1 MIKDGKVIFH
11 HDEATATIILWGAF
25 ESCIEKMKK
34 HGFDEQTIE
43 GGIKIFKNYI
53 DNGCSDEIVGAFCS
67 AKECLEKQDLSS
79 CKGCEKSGTCEWYQI
94 ITRRE

>member
-11 HDEATATIILWGAF
+11 HDEATATIIFWGAF
-25 ESCIEKMKK
+25 ESCIDKMKK

-67 AKECLEKQDLSS
+67 AKNVWKNKIYQVARGAKNQALA
-79 CKGCEKSGTCEWYQI
+79 SGI
-94 ITRRE
+94 K

>member
-11 HDEATATIILWGAF
+11 HDEATATIIFWGAF
-25 ESCIEKMKK
+25 ESCIDKMKK

-67 AKECLEKQDLSS
+67 AKECLKKKDKKRNKWCGKEGNS
-79 CKGCEKSGTCEWYQI
+79 ENYQI
-94 ITRRE
+94 KTRDQ